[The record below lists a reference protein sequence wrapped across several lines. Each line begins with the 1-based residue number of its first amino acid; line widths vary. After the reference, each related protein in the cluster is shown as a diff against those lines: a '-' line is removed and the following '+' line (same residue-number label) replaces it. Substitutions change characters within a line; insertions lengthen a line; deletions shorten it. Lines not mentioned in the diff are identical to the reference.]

1 MQHSRSVTT
10 RSKLSNTHR
19 SATALKPRLVCILKV
34 PLSSET
40 ALVRGDADTEPLGM
54 GFGWWLQILW
64 VLRVLGGVWANSST
78 SCEQSV
84 GFRFRELFV
93 LVIFLELLSS
103 SFYQQWRV
111 VLDKKDFAIREG
123 EELGTS
129 TQIPRPDVSLQ
140 NTAIYVDDQ
149 CQSSR
154 HQWS

>member
-19 SATALKPRLVCILKV
+19 SATTLKPRLILKV
-34 PLSSET
+34 PFVLPKQLLSVGTQTQSLWGWV
-40 ALVRGDADTEPLGM
+40 LVGGCRF
-54 GFGWWLQILW
+54 FG

-84 GFRFRELFV
+84 GFKFRELFV

-103 SFYQQWRV
+103 SFYQQQRI
-111 VLDKKDFAIREG
+111 VLDKKAFAIREG